1 MPSRANQRRRLSPPR
16 YLRIL
21 TALVLIV
28 GIIYVGK
35 AVLVPLALAVL
46 LTFVLTPPVT
56 AFQRRGLSR
65 VPAVLSVVAITLML
79 AAAVGWG
86 VGMQVSG
93 LVSDLPNN
101 RTQIQAKISHLRG
114 AGTGRISRLL
124 DTFRISGAPPKVPET
139 PERSKSEGQAT
150 EKPAKEYVLVPQEQ
164 PTSFESI
171 STIAGAVL
179 EPVADAG
186 LVLILVVFMLIRR
199 EDLRNRFIGL
209 LGHGRL
215 TGTTR
220 VLVESAHR
228 LSKFL
233 LMQLSINAGFGI
245 VLGLVLLLIGVPYW
259 FLWGFLAFV
268 LRFVPYLGT
277 WLAAAFPTILSFAI
291 SPGWGQPV
299 LVLVSFVVLDM
310 VTANAVEPL
319 LFGHSTGVSPLALLV
334 AAVFWTWVWGPIG
347 LVLSTPMTVCLVV
360 LGQHVPRFR
369 FLSLLLGDQP
379 ALAPHASFYQRLL
392 AGDTAEATTIAR
404 RVATDRGLEAVPDE
418 VVLPA
423 LRLTRRDRERA
434 GLTAH
439 AETFILDSAQNV
451 LAKLADSAAA
461 PPTAN
466 GSTTLLVGCPSHHRA
481 EELAVQMLD
490 MVLRGSGYQV
500 DTVTTRTLPV
510 DIEGR
515 IERESI
521 ALVFIAVIPPG
532 GLTQCRYVCRRLR
545 RKFPDLPIVVGY
557 FGKARHFDKLLVKLR
572 AAGASYVCTSI
583 AQTRGQIL
591 AMLPSVA
598 AENSPAEAVPTAAP
612 TVS

>member
-1 MPSRANQRRRLSPPR
+1 MPARATKRRHLSPPR

-28 GIIYVGK
+28 GIVYLGK
-35 AVLVPLALAVL
+35 AVLVPLSLAVL
-46 LTFVLTPPVT
+46 LTFILTPLVT
-56 AFQRRGLSR
+56 AIQRRGLGR
-65 VPAVLSVVAITLML
+65 VPAVLSVVTTTLVL

-86 VGMQVSG
+86 VGTQVSR
-93 LVSDLPNN
+93 LMSDLPTH
-101 RTQIQAKISHLRG
+101 RTEIQAKIAHLRG
-114 AGTGRISRLL
+114 TGTGRISRLL
-124 DTFRISGAPPKVPET
+124 DTFRFSPPPKPSET
-139 PERSKSEGQAT
+139 T
-150 EKPAKEYVLVPQEQ
+150 EKPQSAGQAAGKTVKEYVLVPQEQ

-228 LSKFL
+228 LSRFL
-233 LMQLSINAGFGI
+233 LMQLSVNACFGT
-245 VLGLVLLLIGVPYW
+245 VLGIVLLLIGVPYW
-259 FLWGFLAFV
+259 FLWGFLAMV
-268 LRFVPYLGT
+268 LRFVPYIGT
-277 WLAAAFPTILSFAI
+277 WLAAALPTILSFAI
-291 SPGWGQPV
+291 SPGWAQPL
-299 LVLVSFVVLDM
+299 LVLASFIVLDM
-310 VTANAVEPL
+310 LTANAVEPL

-392 AGDTAEATTIAR
+392 AGDTEEAAIVVREVEKTH
-404 RVATDRGLEAVPDE
+404 GLEAVPDE

-423 LRLTRRDRERA
+423 LRLARRDRERG
-434 GLTAH
+434 GLTAQD
-439 AETFILDSAQNV
+439 ETFILDSAQTV
-451 LAKLADSAAA
+451 LAKLSAPPAAA
-461 PPTAN
+461 N
-466 GSTTLLVGCPSHHRA
+466 GGAGNALLLGCPSHHRS
-481 EELAVQMLD
+481 EELAVLMLG
-490 MVLRGSGYQV
+490 MVLRDSGWHL
-500 DTVTTRTLPV
+500 DAVTTRTLPV
-510 DIEGR
+510 EIEAR
-515 IERESI
+515 IESEKVE
-521 ALVFIAVIPPG
+521 LLFIAVIPPG
-532 GLTQCRYVCRRLR
+532 GLPQCRYLCRRLR

-572 AAGASYVCTSI
+572 AAGASYVNTSI
-583 AQTRGQIL
+583 AQSRGQIL
-591 AMLPSVA
+591 AMLPPV
-598 AENSPAEAVPTAAP
+598 VPEAAP
-612 TVS
+612 PATIGNAAVT